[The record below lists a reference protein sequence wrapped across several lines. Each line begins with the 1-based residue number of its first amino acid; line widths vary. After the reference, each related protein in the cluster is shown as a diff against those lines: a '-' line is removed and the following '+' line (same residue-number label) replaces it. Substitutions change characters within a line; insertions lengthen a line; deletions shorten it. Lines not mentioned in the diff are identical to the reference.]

1 VIDLASIGFALILA
15 GVAVIVVGTLMSSKD
30 RQHKAEGGA
39 VVLVGP
45 IPIVFGSNAKWASVA
60 IALAIVLI
68 VIVLLFGVVSL

>member
-30 RQHKAEGGA
+30 REHKAEGGA

-45 IPIVFGSNAKWASVA
+45 IPIVFGSDARWASLA